1 MSYFYC
7 HTGDVLI
14 SKDKRCLVKFVYKR
28 REQKEE
34 FKGELLETLD
44 VEDIHK
50 LTGNTPL
57 YHNFKY
63 ENYIDIRK
71 INKEEINKK
80 FEKYIRKEYRH
91 FLNLEEKIMK
101 AEDELNDMKKEL
113 FLKKLKDDSIKKFEI
128 SLSYEKLNELVG
140 LKTIIRDIRNK
151 VFECYIGYIRIKIT
165 ILPFNPRL
173 SIEKIGA

>member
-1 MSYFYC
+1 MSYFFCY
-7 HTGDVLI
+7 TGDILI
-14 SKDKRCLVKFVYKR
+14 SKDGRNLVKFVYKR
-28 REQKEE
+28 REQKIE

-71 INKEEINKK
+71 INKEEIDKK

-91 FLNLEEKIMK
+91 FLTLEEKIMK

-128 SLSYEKLNELVG
+128 PLSYEKLNELVE
-140 LKTIIRDIRNK
+140 LKKVIRNIK
-151 VFECYIGYIRIKIT
+151 NKTFECYIGYIRIKIT
-165 ILPFNPRL
+165 ILPFNSRL
-173 SIEKIGA
+173 LIEKLGA